1 MLISQQ
7 QKEKHPWRLFST
19 SLGERRRF
27 LEGKA
32 VTGVLIASYSDF
44 IHIHWLFTGLMRVLN
59 ASLPVMAINES
70 PDSPLS
76 SIPSDE
82 EDNEDLQ
89 HDARSIDETISAAG
103 SPSVSTPIAMPPS
116 KRRRTGASAYDHATP
131 ISTTGDIHLHAPP
144 SPSGSISSDTSGEV
158 PNSPSF
164 AHLAPTHPLSSAY
177 AASQANPDDPEA
189 GDAVQVT
196 RCLWSDCPEPDQCNM
211 DRLVDHI
218 HTEHIGLR
226 QKRYSCEWEGC
237 TRKSM
242 LHASGYALKAHMRS
256 HTREKP
262 FYCQLPEC
270 DRCFTRSDA
279 LAKHMRTVHETEA
292 LRPSD
297 PVPKGHSEAATRTA
311 GGTGSNGSL
320 KRIKLIV
327 NNGDRPKSIVGEL
340 PPLPT
345 DGIPDESGEAGPIE
359 MDSLPFALPVPHDY
373 YPSDIADTLDDHELS
388 LPPSQLY
395 RLLRRQVHWAEQDAA
410 QLAKELDDVENN
422 NELRDETQ
430 TDLPGTQAEKT
441 RQNAWLQTGALIDA
455 IVEKEAELAREETSD
470 QPGAASEQV
479 SDLWVGIRSVD
490 GLMG

>member
-1 MLISQQ
+1 M
-7 QKEKHPWRLFST
+7 
-19 SLGERRRF
+19 
-27 LEGKA
+27 
-32 VTGVLIASYSDF
+32 ASN
-44 IHIHWLFTGLMRVLN
+44 G
-59 ASLPVMAINES
+59 S

-82 EDNEDLQ
+82 DDEDLQ
-89 HDARSIDETISAAG
+89 HDARSIDDTISAAG
-103 SPSVSTPIAMPPS
+103 SPSASTPMAMPPS

-131 ISTTGDIHLHAPP
+131 ISTGDLHLHAPA

-189 GDAVQVT
+189 GDAAQVT
-196 RCLWSDCPEPDQCNM
+196 KCLWSDCPEPDQGNM

-226 QKRYSCEWEGC
+226 QKKYSCEWEGC
-237 TRKSM
+237 IRKSM
-242 LHASGYALKAHMRS
+242 PHASGYALKAHMRS

-297 PVPKGHSEAATRTA
+297 PVPKGHSEAVTRTA
-311 GGTGSNGSL
+311 GGSGSNGLL

-327 NNGDRPKSIVGEL
+327 NNGDRPKSIIGEL

-345 DGIPDESGEAGPIE
+345 DGIDESGEARPVE
-359 MDSLPFALPVPHDY
+359 MDSLPFTLPVPYDY
-373 YPSDIADTLDDHELS
+373 YPSDVADTLDDHELS

-395 RLLRRQVHWAEQDAA
+395 RLLRRQVHWSEQDAA
-410 QLAKELDDVENN
+410 QLIKELDDVENN
-422 NELRDETQ
+422 NEFRDESE
-430 TDLPGTQAEKT
+430 TDIPGTQAEKT
-441 RQNAWLQTGALIDA
+441 RQYAWLQTAALIDA
-455 IVEKEAELAREETSD
+455 IVGKEADLAREESSD
-470 QPGAASEQV
+470 QPEPASDQL
-479 SDLWVGIRSVD
+479 SDPWVGIRSAED
-490 GLMG
+490 LAG